1 MDNLRKGYS
10 FGIRVESWR
19 DIHFLLSKDK
29 NEILVKEIEE
39 EMTFKYVYII
49 Y

>member
-1 MDNLRKGYS
+1 M
-10 FGIRVESWR
+10 E
-19 DIHFLLSKDK
+19 IHQFLLSKDK

-39 EMTFKYVYII
+39 EMIFYYVYII